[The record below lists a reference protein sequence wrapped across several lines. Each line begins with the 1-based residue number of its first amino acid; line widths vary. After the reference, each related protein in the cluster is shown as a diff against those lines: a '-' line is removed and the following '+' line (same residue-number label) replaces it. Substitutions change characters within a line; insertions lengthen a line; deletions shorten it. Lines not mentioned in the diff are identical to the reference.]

1 MNDHE
6 QKLPLALTAI
16 VLGTL
21 LLYLPALGNG
31 FVNLDDY
38 FYVVGNP
45 GIAQGGRG
53 LFRFAFLSFH
63 AELWIPLTWLSLA
76 LDHAVWG
83 LNPFGYHLTNV
94 LFHAANSALAALLAL
109 RLVQAARVR
118 GEGEEL
124 SPLTV
129 GVVAGAW
136 FAVAPLHVES
146 VAWVT
151 ERKDVLNGFFAL
163 ASLLSYLKYAGGD
176 GTGRRWFG
184 DRRYWMSFILF
195 TLSLMAKSMTVT
207 LPLVLLLLDRYPLN
221 RLGKGKGLGALPEKL
236 PFFLASLLVG
246 ALTMAA
252 QAGTMQSWEFASPL
266 TRVLVA
272 GRGVAYYLGKIAWP
286 SRLIPFHVHPG
297 NTISAADPA
306 YLLPLLLV
314 AAVTATAFWGWATG
328 RARLLPVAWCFF
340 LVTLFPVLGFSQSG
354 PQAMADRFTY
364 LPLLGP
370 VVACSAGISRGAALC
385 EGRGLRRL
393 LSGLVALALLAQGA
407 VTWRQI
413 GFWRSTETLWSRV
426 IDVAPNE
433 SGRAYFERGQQ
444 YVNEGAYAKALPDLT
459 TSLEI
464 ARAKG
469 FRNIHRIYGLRGH
482 AYLQLGRFPEAA
494 SDYTRAI
501 ELAPRPEREYFDGRA
516 AALRGIPPKQ
526 N

>member
-1 MNDHE
+1 MNNHDR
-6 QKLPLALTAI
+6 KLPLGLAAI

-38 FYVVGNP
+38 FYVVNNP
-45 GIAQGGRG
+45 GIAQGGSG
-53 LFRFAFLSFH
+53 LLRFAFLSFH

-76 LDHAVWG
+76 LDHALWG
-83 LNPFGYHLTNV
+83 LNPLGYHLTNV
-94 LFHAANSALAALLAL
+94 LFHAANSALAAQLAV
-109 RLVQAARVR
+109 RLVEAARASGAGREV
-118 GEGEEL
+118 
-124 SPLTV
+124 SPLAV
-129 GVVAGAW
+129 GMLAGAW

-163 ASLLSYLKYAGGD
+163 ASLLCYLRYAGGD
-176 GTGRRWFG
+176 GSGRRWYG
-184 DRRYWMSFILF
+184 DRRYWGSFILF
-195 TLSLMAKSMTVT
+195 VLSLMAKSMTVT
-207 LPLVLLLLDRYPLN
+207 LPLVLLLLDRYPLD
-221 RLGKGKGLGALPEKL
+221 RLGKGKVAAALVEKI
-236 PFFLASLLVG
+236 PFFLASLAVG
-246 ALTMAA
+246 VLTVAA
-252 QAGTMQSWEFASPL
+252 QAGTMQSFEFASPL

-272 GRGVAYYLGKIAWP
+272 GRAGAYYLWKLAWP

-297 NTISAADPA
+297 NTISSADPA

-314 AAVTATAFWGWATG
+314 VSLTAAAGWGWAAG
-328 RARLLPVAWCFF
+328 RARLFSAAWLFF
-340 LVTLFPVLGFSQSG
+340 LATLFPVLGFSQSG

-370 VVACSAGISRGAALC
+370 VAASSVAITRGVALC
-385 EGRGLRRL
+385 EGRGVRNL
-393 LSGLVALALLAQGA
+393 LAGLAALALVAQGA

-426 IDVAPNE
+426 VEVAPNE

-469 FRNIHRIYGLRGH
+469 FRNIHRIYGLRGN

-494 SDYTRAI
+494 SDYRRAI
-501 ELAPRPEREYFDGRA
+501 ELAPRPEQEYAAGLA
-516 AALRGIPPKQ
+516 AALRGTKQ